1 MAVSG
6 DTRIIQIILLVAV
19 VAFTV
24 LLTRS
29 TAGSRHQAIRRLG
42 LIAFMILAALS
53 VLFPSWVSS
62 VARFVGV
69 GRGTDLVLYVLV
81 VVFFGYVVVTA
92 RGHAR
97 RDRQTTILARR
108 LAIREAKH
116 PDGRPGPEGPDG
128 GGRVS
133 PQGPDGGGRVSPEGP
148 DGGGRVSPQG
158 PDGGARPA
166 QQGPGDG
173 EPHDDGGPGASAR
186 RDLPHSDH

>member
-1 MAVSG
+1 MPVSG
-6 DTRIIQIILLVAV
+6 DTRIIQILLLVAV

-42 LIAFMILAALS
+42 LLGFMALAAIS

-69 GRGTDLVLYVLV
+69 GRGTDLVLYILV

-108 LAIREAKH
+108 LAIREA
-116 PDGRPGPEGPDG
+116 
-128 GGRVS
+128 
-133 PQGPDGGGRVSPEGP
+133 
-148 DGGGRVSPQG
+148 
-158 PDGGARPA
+158 
-166 QQGPGDG
+166 DG
-173 EPHDDGGPGASAR
+173 EVRRAPSGTPHTPDDDTRHAPDDEPLRDADDPVEDR
-186 RDLPHSDH
+186 RADG

>member
-1 MAVSG
+1 
-6 DTRIIQIILLVAV
+6 LLVAV

-42 LIAFMILAALS
+42 LLAFMVLAAIS
-53 VLFPSWVSS
+53 VLVPSWVSS

-97 RDRQTTILARR
+97 RGRQTTILARR
-108 LAIREAKH
+108 LAIREA
-116 PDGRPGPEGPDG
+116 DAPGGTGAPGGPDWP
-128 GGRVS
+128 GGREATS
-133 PQGPDGGGRVSPEGP
+133 GRE
-148 DGGGRVSPQG
+148 
-158 PDGGARPA
+158 
-166 QQGPGDG
+166 
-173 EPHDDGGPGASAR
+173 
-186 RDLPHSDH
+186 